1 VTPRPLLR
9 SALAAALLLAA
20 ALPALALPPG
30 VVQGPSVEGITEY
43 RLGNGLRVLLFPD
56 PSKQTTTVN
65 VTYLVGSRN
74 EGYGE
79 TGMAHLLEHLMF
91 KGSKQHPKLADE
103 MAQRF
108 SAMNGTTY
116 YDRTN
121 YYETFPASKPTLE
134 WALRMEADRMVAS
147 RIAKSD
153 LDSEMSVVRNEF
165 ELGENKPTAVLFER
179 MMSTAY
185 LWHNYGNTPI
195 GARSDIENVPIER
208 LQAFYRTYYQPDN
221 AVLLVAG
228 KFDPD
233 ETLALIAKTFGAIPR
248 PSRTIQATYT
258 TEPTQDGERA
268 VTLRRV
274 GDVQVAGAVYHVPAA
289 THPDYPAI
297 AILSGVLGDTPSGRL
312 YKALVE
318 PGLATSVAAWD
329 MALREA
335 GSMAFLAEVPRDHDL
350 EKAASVLAATVEGV
364 SAAAPTA
371 EEVDRARNQIL
382 RDLEIVLTDPGE
394 LGVALS
400 EFIAVGDWR
409 LLFLYRD
416 AVEKVTPE
424 QVLEVARKYLKTS
437 NRTLGLFVPT
447 EAPDRAE
454 ITAPPGVESLVSSY
468 RGREALAAGEAFD
481 PTPQNIAARTQ
492 VETLASGMKLALLS
506 KQTRGSAVSA
516 VLTLRMGDE
525 SSLEGRATVAALT
538 AEMLTRG
545 TASMSRQ
552 QIEDRLAELRA
563 EMKVS
568 ADPQSVSVRIKA
580 RRDTLEP
587 VLRLVAD
594 VLKSPV
600 FPQSELDTLVKEE
613 IADIEQHRS
622 DPKVAGLNRL
632 RRQLSPYPK
641 GHPAYVGT
649 FDENIEALR
658 SVKRDDLVAF
668 HEAFYGASD
677 GLLSVVGDF
686 DAAAL
691 RPLAAEIFGEWK
703 SRTKYARIPER
714 PVRTETAQDVLA
726 LPDKASAV
734 FFAGAPLAFGQNDP
748 DYPAFVLAD
757 YLLGGGFLNSRLATR
772 IRQKEGLSYAVGS
785 STNASAFES
794 RGTWLA
800 YAMSAPENTK
810 KAAAAVDEEVR
821 RAIDQGFDAKEVADA
836 KSGLL
841 SERKGRRADDD
852 YVAGLLVQ
860 RLHEG
865 RPLDWDAGFDARIEK
880 LGPAEVSEALRKRL
894 DPKLITTIEAGDF
907 SK

>member
-1 VTPRPLLR
+1 MTPRPLSRLF
-9 SALAAALLLAA
+9 LAAALLLSFASAA
-20 ALPALALPPG
+20 RALPPG
-30 VVQGPSVEGITEY
+30 VAQGPSVEGITEY
-43 RLGNGLRVLLFPD
+43 RLANGLRVLLFPD
-56 PSKQTTTVN
+56 ASKQTTTLN

-103 MAQRF
+103 MTQRF
-108 SAMNGTTY
+108 SAMNGSTY

-121 YYETFPASKPTLE
+121 YYETFPASKQTLE
-134 WALRMEADRMVAS
+134 WALRMEADRMLAS
-147 RIAKSD
+147 RIARSD

-165 ELGENKPTAVLFER
+165 ELGENRPTSVLFER

-221 AVLLVAG
+221 AVLLLAG
-228 KFDPD
+228 RFDP
-233 ETLALIAKTFGAIPR
+233 EATLAFIAKTFGALPR
-248 PSRTIQATYT
+248 PTRKIQSTYT
-258 TEPTQDGERA
+258 AEPTQDGERE

-274 GDVQVAGAVYHVPAA
+274 GEVQVAGAVYHVPAA

-297 AILSGVLGDTPSGRL
+297 SILSDVLGNTPSGRL

-318 PGLATSVAAWD
+318 PGLATSVAAWE
-329 MALREA
+329 MALKEA
-335 GSMAFLAEVPRDHDL
+335 GSMAFLAEVPLDHDL
-350 EKAASVLAATVEGV
+350 EQASTALKATVEGL
-364 SAAAPTA
+364 SAAPPTA
-371 EEVDRARNQIL
+371 EEVSRARNKIL
-382 RDLEIVLTDPGE
+382 RDLEISLADPND
-394 LGVALS
+394 LGVELS
-400 EFIAVGDWR
+400 EFIATGDWR

-424 QVLEVARKYLKTS
+424 QVLGVAQQYLKPS

-447 EAPDRAE
+447 TQPDRAQ
-454 ITAPPGVESLVSSY
+454 ISPPPDLQALVGSY
-468 RGREALAAGEAFD
+468 QGREALAAGETFD

-492 VETLASGMKLALLS
+492 VEPLANGMKLALLT
-506 KQTRGSAVSA
+506 KKTRGETVAA
-516 VLTLRMGDE
+516 VLTLRLGDE
-525 SSLEGRATVAALT
+525 GSLQNRATAADL
-538 AEMLTRG
+538 AAAMLMRG
-545 TASMSRQ
+545 TTTMTRQ
-552 QIEDRLAELRA
+552 QIQDRLAELRA
-563 EMKVS
+563 EMKLSGGAQGVTI
-568 ADPQSVSVRIKA
+568 QMTA
-580 RRDTLEP
+580 RRDTLAD

-594 VLKSPV
+594 LLRHPA
-600 FPQSELDTLVKEE
+600 FPQAEFDQLVKEE
-613 IADIEQHRS
+613 ITGIEQHRS
-622 DPKVAGLNRL
+622 DPQVAGLNRL

-641 GHPAYVGT
+641 GHPSYVAT
-649 FDENIEALR
+649 FEEDIEELR
-658 SVKRDDLVAF
+658 SAKREDLASF

-691 RPLAAEIFGEWK
+691 RPLAVELFADWQ
-703 SRTKYARIPER
+703 SRTKYVRIPDR
-714 PVRTETAQDVLA
+714 PVRTETAKEVLE
-726 LPDKASAV
+726 LPDKSSAV
-734 FFAGAPLAFGQNDP
+734 FLAGAPLTLGQNSP

-772 IRQKEGLSYAVGS
+772 IRQKEGLSYGVGS
-785 STNASAFES
+785 STNASAFEE

-810 KAAAAVDEEVR
+810 KAAAAVDEEVH
-821 RAIDQGFDAKEVADA
+821 RALEKGFDAKEVAEA
-836 KSGLL
+836 KTGLL

-852 YVAGLLVQ
+852 YVANLLVQ

-865 RPLDWDAGFDARIEK
+865 RPLDWDAAYDARIEK
-880 LGPAEVSEALRKRL
+880 LEAAEVSEALRKRL
-894 DPKLITTIEAGDF
+894 DPRLMTTIEAGDF

>member
-1 VTPRPLLR
+1 MTPRSLLR
-9 SALAAALLLAA
+9 AALAAAALLAVS
-20 ALPALALPPG
+20 LPVRALPPG
-30 VVQGPSVEGITEY
+30 VTQGPSVEGITEY

-91 KGSKQHPKLADE
+91 KGSKHHPNLTDQ

-121 YYETFPASKPTLE
+121 YYETFPASKETLD

-165 ELGENKPTAVLFER
+165 ELGENRPSRVLFER

-185 LWHNYGNTPI
+185 LWHNYGHSPI

-233 ETLALIAKTFGAIPR
+233 AALALIAKTFGAIPR
-248 PSRTIQATYT
+248 PTRAIQATYT
-258 TEPTQDGERA
+258 TEPTQDGERT
-268 VTLRRV
+268 VTLRRA

-297 AILSGVLGDTPSGRL
+297 SILPGVLGDTPSGRL
-312 YKALVE
+312 YTALVA
-318 PGLATSVAAWD
+318 PGLATSVASWD
-329 MALREA
+329 MALAEPGA
-335 GSMAFLAEVPRDHDL
+335 IVFLAEVPRDHDL
-350 EKAASVLAATVEGV
+350 AKAAEVLTATVEGLP
-364 SAAAPTA
+364 AAPPTA
-371 EEVDRARNQIL
+371 EEVDRARNKIL
-382 RDLEIVLTDPGE
+382 RDLEIALADPGE

-424 QVLEVARKYLKTS
+424 QVLDVAARYLKTS
-437 NRTLGLFVPT
+437 NRTLGLFLPT
-447 EAPDRAE
+447 ESPDRAE
-454 ITAPPGVESLVSSY
+454 ITAAPSVDSLVSGY

-492 VETLASGMKLALLS
+492 IETLPDGMKLALLA
-506 KQTRGSAVSA
+506 KQTRGNAVSA

-525 SSLEGRATVAALT
+525 RSLEGRATVAELT
-538 AEMLTRG
+538 AAMLMRG
-545 TASMSRQ
+545 TTTLTRQ
-552 QIEDRLAELRA
+552 QIDDRLAELRA
-563 EMKVS
+563 EVTVS
-568 ADPQSVSVRIKA
+568 ADPQAVTVRIKA
-580 RRDTLEP
+580 RRDTVAP

-594 VLKSPV
+594 VLEHPS
-600 FPQSELDTLVKEE
+600 FPQTELDLLVKE
-613 IADIEQHRS
+613 AVTDIEQHRS
-622 DPKVAGLNRL
+622 DPKVAAMNRL

-641 GHPAYVGT
+641 GHPSYVAT
-649 FDENIEALR
+649 FDEEIEALR

-691 RPLAAEIFGEWK
+691 RPLAAELFGEWK
-703 SRTKYARIPER
+703 SHTGFVRIPER
-714 PVRTETAQDVLA
+714 PVRTETAQAVIET
-726 LPDKASAV
+726 PDKSSAV
-734 FFAGAPLAFGQNDP
+734 FFAGAPLTLGQNDP

-757 YLLGGGFLNSRLATR
+757 YLLGGGFLNSRFATR

-800 YAMSAPENTK
+800 YAMSAPQNTK
-810 KAAAAVDEEVR
+810 KAAAAIDDELH
-821 RAIDQGFDAKEVADA
+821 RAIEKGFDAKEVAEA
-836 KSGLL
+836 KAGLL
-841 SERKGRRADDD
+841 SERKGRRADDE
-852 YVAGLLVQ
+852 YVAGMLVQ
-860 RLHEG
+860 RLRED
-865 RPLDWDAGFDARIEK
+865 RPLDWDSGFDAQVEK
-880 LGPAEVSEALRKRL
+880 LDPAGVSEALRKRL
-894 DPKLITTIEAGDF
+894 DPKLISTIEAGDF